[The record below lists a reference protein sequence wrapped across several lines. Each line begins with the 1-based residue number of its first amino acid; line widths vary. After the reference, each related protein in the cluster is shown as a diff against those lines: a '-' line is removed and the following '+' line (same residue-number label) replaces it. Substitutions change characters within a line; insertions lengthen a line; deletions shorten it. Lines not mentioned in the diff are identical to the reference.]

1 MFLFAG
7 HESHHR
13 SLVKAFSWRFLGSID
28 TFLLGW
34 LFTGNPLVASG
45 IAGTEVMTKMV
56 LYYFHERAWSSV
68 TWGTKRSVPA
78 PEPERAETV

>member
-1 MFLFAG
+1 MFLFDG

-13 SLVKAFSWRFLGSID
+13 SLVKALSWRFLGSID

-34 LFTGNPLVASG
+34 LFTGNPLVAGG

-56 LYYFHERAWSSV
+56 LYYFHERTWSSI
-68 TWGTKRSVPA
+68 TWGVKRPESVQ
-78 PEPERAETV
+78 ESERAETV